1 MIHLLLTADP
11 LGFAAQGVAGYL
23 FYVRAVCY
31 AIAAVICIVG
41 ALSVYTDIIDGEPEV
56 RMKIMRLA
64 FSCVFLVSA
73 STALPAFFGLDSTTA
88 NVEVSGT
95 FASYSG
101 NSLSGLNP
109 SNNYR
114 GDDIYFPN
122 APHVVSLPDGGSA
135 VIWTNVNDLNNRKF
149 RGYEKL

>member
-11 LGFAAQGVAGYL
+11 LGFAAQGIAGYL

-41 ALSVYTDIIDGEPEV
+41 ALSVYSDIIDGEPEV

-73 STALPAFFGLDSTTA
+73 STALPAFFGLDSTVA
-88 NVEVSGT
+88 NIEVTGT
-95 FASYSG
+95 STSYSG
-101 NSLSGLNP
+101 ESAFPGWSARDRDKGL
-109 SNNYR
+109 
-114 GDDIYFPN
+114 DIYRPVS
-122 APHVVSLPDGGSA
+122 PHVVPLPDGGSA
-135 VIWTNVNDLNNRKF
+135 VIWINDLNDRRF
-149 RGYEKL
+149 RGYEWL

>member
-41 ALSVYTDIIDGEPEV
+41 ALSVYSDIIDGEPEV

-73 STALPAFFGLDSTTA
+73 STALPAFFGLDSTAA

-95 FASYSG
+95 STSYSG
-101 NSLSGLNP
+101 DSFPGLNP
-109 SNNYR
+109 SNRFR
-114 GDDIYFPN
+114 GDDIFFPN
-122 APHVVSLPDGGSA
+122 VPHVVPLPDGGSA
-135 VIWTNVNDLNNRKF
+135 VIWLNDFDNRNF
-149 RGYEKL
+149 RGYERL

>member
-41 ALSVYTDIIDGEPEV
+41 ALSVYSDIIDGEPEV
-56 RMKIMRLA
+56 RIKIMRLA

-73 STALPAFFGLDSTTA
+73 STALPAFFGLDSTAA

-95 FASYSG
+95 STSYSG
-101 NSLSGLNP
+101 DSFPGLNP
-109 SNNYR
+109 SNRFR
-114 GDDIYFPN
+114 GDDIFFPN
-122 APHVVSLPDGGSA
+122 VPHVVPLPDGGSA
-135 VIWTNVNDLNNRKF
+135 VIWLNDFDNRNF
-149 RGYEKL
+149 RGYERL